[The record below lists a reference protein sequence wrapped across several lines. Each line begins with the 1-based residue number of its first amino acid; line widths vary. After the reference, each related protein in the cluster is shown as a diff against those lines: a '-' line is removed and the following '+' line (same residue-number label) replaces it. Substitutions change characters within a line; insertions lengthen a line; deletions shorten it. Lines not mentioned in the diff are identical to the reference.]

1 MLEKTV
7 KITQSNWPVH
17 PHHMSANHVPQCHI
31 HMILKNIQGWWLY
44 HLPGYLFPVPHHSFW
59 EEMFPNIQPEPP
71 LAQLEVSPSC
81 PIAVTWEKRP
91 TPISPSLLSGSCRE
105 IQDLLWAFYSPNR
118 TTQLLPMRLVLQ
130 IPHSFTVLLWTC
142 SKTSFFVVRVPKL
155 SMLLKVF
162 MEFSIEIQW
171 WSKTAIY

>member
-17 PHHMSANHVPQCHI
+17 PHYMSANHVPQCHI

-71 LAQLEVSPSC
+71 RHNLRSVPLVLLLLPGRRGRHPSHQASFQ
-81 PIAVTWEKRP
+81 AVAERYK
-91 TPISPSLLSGSCRE
+91 IFSEPSLLQSEPPSCSPW
-105 IQDLLWAFYSPNR
+105 DLCSRSL
-118 TTQLLPMRLVLQ
+118 TTLLCFSE
-130 IPHSFTVLLWTC
+130 H
-142 SKTSFFVVRVPKL
+142 VPRPL
-155 SMLLKVF
+155 SL
-162 MEFSIEIQW
+162 
-171 WSKTAIY
+171 